1 MCMRGVSS
9 CSAWVLA
16 ALTGACGG
24 EPRATL
30 TLYCAH
36 DRLFSEPIL
45 ERFETRSGIEVE
57 VVGDTEAAKTV
68 GLVNR
73 LIQLAGRPEA
83 DVFWNNEI
91 LGTVRLAE
99 LGLLARHEF
108 TGATDIPP
116 GFRDPHGRWVGFG
129 ARVRVL
135 VHNTELLAEAEAP
148 SSLFELA
155 EPRYAGQVALA
166 NPLFGTSAT
175 HAAALFA
182 ALGEERAR
190 SFYLA
195 LKANGCR
202 VAAGNAMACALV
214 ADGELALALTD
225 SDDAMLALRAGK
237 PIRMVLPDQDGLG
250 ALVVPNT
257 VMRIRGGP
265 HGERAAE
272 LVDWIAS
279 AEVEALLAAGE
290 SAQMPVRPGLA
301 PPSAELDLAR
311 VRAMEVDWAAAAARA
326 DEVARFLTETFLD

>member
-1 MCMRGVSS
+1 MSS
-9 CSAWVLA
+9 ASICSALVLA
-16 ALTGACGG
+16 ALAGACGG
-24 EPRATL
+24 DERETL

-36 DRLFSEPIL
+36 DALFSEPIL
-45 ERFETRSGIEVE
+45 ELFEARTGIEVE

-73 LIQLAGRPEA
+73 LIQLAERPEA

-99 LGLLARHEF
+99 LGLLARHDF
-108 TGATDIPP
+108 AGAHEIPAA
-116 GFRDPHGRWVGFG
+116 FRDPEQRWVGFG
-129 ARVRVL
+129 ARARVL
-135 VHNTELLAEAEAP
+135 VYNTELLAAAEAP
-148 SSLFELA
+148 TSLIQLA
-155 EPRYAGQVALA
+155 EPRFAGQVALA

-182 ALGEERAR
+182 VLGEERAR
-190 SFYLA
+190 AFYLA

-237 PIRMVLPDQDGLG
+237 PIRMLLPDQDGLG
-250 ALVVPNT
+250 TLVVPNT
-257 VMRIRGGP
+257 VMRIRNGP
-265 HGERAAE
+265 NGARAAE

-290 SAQMPVRPGLA
+290 GAQMPVRPGLA

-326 DEVARFLTETFLD
+326 DEVARFLAETFLE